1 MRIPI
6 EILEEFWVSINLC
19 IVLLFTIFIFA
30 CKGTTLVFF
39 NMYLPSTTFSHIEQV
54 KEE

>member
-1 MRIPI
+1 MHIPV
-6 EILEEFWVSINLC
+6 EIPEELWVSLNLC
-19 IVLLFTIFIFA
+19 IVLLFTIFIFT

-54 KEE
+54 K